1 MFSSS
6 GTFTNCQLDLYKRA
20 LKAYFKLLKSFG
32 NIKPSVHT
40 LIHLFDHTIKPIL
53 LYACEIWGTIN
64 TDVNS
69 TKRPNYCLENFFN
82 KMYCEKLHV
91 KFLRYISGVHKK
103 ACNQAVVGELGRFP
117 MFVDIIK
124 CNLKY
129 LQRIEALPEHSLLKN
144 AMYENNFLYQ
154 NNKSSWSSSIHFILD
169 KLHLQHLIHDR
180 NIASMASSK
189 FCEIYKNTWRNAL
202 ADNADKQIGKLRTYA
217 LFKTRFCREKY
228 FNIFLSFIILMS

>member
-1 MFSSS
+1 MSDYCDKYCLTVNLKKTKIVVFCKNSSKSVQTFLYKNHVIERETTYKYLGIVFSSS
-6 GTFTNCQLDLYKRA
+6 GTFTNCLHDLYKRA
-20 LKAYFKLLKSFG
+20 LKAYFKLFKSFG

-69 TKRPNYCLENFFN
+69 TKHPNYCLDNFFN

-91 KFLRYISGVHKK
+91 KFLKYVSGVHKK
-103 ACNQAVVGELGRFP
+103 ACNQSVVGELGRFP

-129 LQRIEALPEHSLLKN
+129 LQRI
-144 AMYENNFLYQ
+144 
-154 NNKSSWSSSIHFILD
+154 
-169 KLHLQHLIHDR
+169 
-180 NIASMASSK
+180 
-189 FCEIYKNTWRNAL
+189 
-202 ADNADKQIGKLRTYA
+202 
-217 LFKTRFCREKY
+217 
-228 FNIFLSFIILMS
+228 